1 MAITIKNIPVLKE
14 KEAEKFIERAE
25 NKLALKHSV
34 NFEKEVNTAK
44 AILEKA
50 KTR

>member
-14 KEAEKFIERAE
+14 KAAESFVERAQ
-25 NKLALKHSV
+25 NKMIQKQSV
-34 NFEKEVNTAK
+34 NFEKEARSAK

-50 KTR
+50 KMR